1 MNISRIGSTNFSYNT
16 KINLS
21 KSNVNNTENTEKTFV
36 KKNNNPLSLGES
48 PKKDNALESLMKQ
61 KENLTNVKSSIM
73 EKGTK
78 NLDDPVSLQKKIQ
91 EIDKQIQ
98 EIDKQINTL
107 QIETQQKAIGS
118 GTETKN
124 KKNSDE
130 KENNYSNK
138 DINKDNSMSC
148 ILDLSSGLKT
158 AKDLSHNRNMMVN
171 YSKVLEGEIRSD
183 ERRGINPIRKKENL
197 NEINNKIENLSE
209 ALGTHLNNLNDKIKN
224 NTQKETLEKVTT
236 ENKENENDINNTNL
250 QLNNNLLIE
259 KQQNTHKIG
268 HYVNSML
275 NNENTTDESFNIIA

>member
-21 KSNVNNTENTEKTFV
+21 KSNINNTENTEKTFV

-61 KENLTNVKSSIM
+61 KENLTNAKSSIM

-78 NLDDPVSLQKKIQ
+78 NLEDPVSLQKRIQ

-130 KENNYSNK
+130 KEDNYSNK
-138 DINKDNSMSC
+138 DINKDASMSY

-158 AKDLSHNRNMMVN
+158 SKELSHHRNMMVN

-183 ERRGINPIRKKENL
+183 ERRGINPIRKKDNL

-224 NTQKETLEKVTT
+224 NAQKETLEKVTT

-259 KQQNTHKIG
+259 KQQNTHKID